1 MDDPG
6 QASTEAGP
14 HLFGCVEGMK
24 MSKLQCFVYPA
35 VAALS
40 LAAAFSVHAQSF
52 EGADH
57 DAASSRSAATAA
69 VAGAARADV
78 KAALAQAR
86 AAHAVDVYG
95 YGYNPLAQARSLK
108 TRAEVQAEVRALR
121 GTNYA
126 QAWYG
131 EDSGSFVL
139 SQQGFRN
146 AAPAVMAGKPAKSGA
161 GQ

>member
-1 MDDPG
+1 
-6 QASTEAGP
+6 
-14 HLFGCVEGMK
+14 